1 MRPRRTA
8 LLAVILLAAA
18 APAAIPPAFR
28 GAWAHNGHCTTPTA
42 RLTITATT
50 AALGQAPA
58 QPILFDHDD
67 GPNGE
72 SALHWAQPG
81 NADNFTAGPGGT
93 LIHNPEGYGMGQ
105 PETFRRC
112 PP

>member
-1 MRPRRTA
+1 MPPSRTTRLA
-8 LLAVILLAAA
+8 LLLLAAA
-18 APAAIPPAFR
+18 APIPPAFR
-28 GAWAHNGHCTTPTA
+28 GTWARNGQCTAPAA
-42 RLTITATT
+42 RLTITDTT
-50 AALGQAPA
+50 AALGEAPA
-58 QPILFDHDD
+58 QPILFARHD

-72 SALHWAQPG
+72 SALHRAQQG
-81 NADNFTAGPGGT
+81 NADNFVAGPAGT